1 VLIER
6 EQSIV
11 ACARGIPLDAV
22 AAENREAGWK
32 FWVANWQQAVS
43 EHIELWQRS
52 TTTTK
57 GNIES
62 SQAVEVKCEYYLPGH
77 AYHGKSKGRRL
88 LASLEVGT
96 YLCNALASREG
107 RNLVF
112 SGCRLWE
119 LRLYQMLVRIGR
131 KNWEEDMVRLSLR
144 TYVLRLHPII

>member
-1 VLIER
+1 MSIER

-11 ACARGIPLDAV
+11 ACARGILLDAV

-32 FWVANWQQAVS
+32 FRVANWQQAVS

-62 SQAVEVKCEYYLPGH
+62 NQAVEVKREYCLPGH

-88 LASLEVGT
+88 LASLYIPMQCAGESRGPEPGIFEMSFMGATSVSDVGK
-96 YLCNALASREG
+96 NWSRELG
-107 RNLVF
+107 RGHSSSVSALT
-112 SGCRLWE
+112 
-119 LRLYQMLVRIGR
+119 
-131 KNWEEDMVRLSLR
+131 SLDS
-144 TYVLRLHPII
+144 TP